1 MKKKSK
7 RHHFFSMKVM
17 SLPLLL
23 ITTVVEPS
31 VSNAVS
37 SSLSIKG
44 DVILA
49 SDVSWMKPGLSTNQ
63 NVLSIDLSQ
72 HFSFLDSNSI
82 SLSASSSNVGVADSS
97 ISGSKLNLTLIS
109 NGVTTIKATATDS
122 SGRIINDQF
131 KVNITKIGDID
142 GDGSLSPSDALL
154 VYQVINGKVTLS
166 EDKKK
171 LLDVDGDGQI
181 TSKDATEI
189 LNAYSGKP
197 SVIKN
202 NEYFVTISD
211 ENDTPVASDVK
222 ISGIAK
228 VNQTISGSYHYFD
241 IENDAEGTPKFQWY
255 RSDDENGQN
264 KVAIQGATA
273 SSYTIQNEDVG
284 KYLFFG
290 VKPVALS
297 GNVNGSEVISSASTK
312 VVDFAPT
319 LQGFTWEKGSASG
332 TTKAIVVPQGK
343 LKYVVG
349 DAGQYP
355 HPYLGDDASDYQNS
369 LNTGADISIKAG
381 QQLFIV
387 SVDDQNH
394 IIGWVNE
401 TVDKDA
407 IKLETPPE
415 LSADN
420 SVNHLGTDIEITF
433 NDDPTWQ
440 AAIEDVL
447 LDGVSLNDNYSLSD
461 GKITLNKN
469 LFNVA
474 KNYQIK
480 VVAKGY
486 EDASVLQEIKVNEA
500 PSASQVKISG
510 DTQVG
515 NVLTG
520 MYQYSDIEND
530 PEGNTKFQWYRS
542 DSVDGSDKV
551 AIPEATTQTYTIQNE
566 DENKY
571 IFFEVVPVASS
582 GLTTGTSVLSDGTQ
596 KITTATHTVTLTA
609 LTDPQDLRE
618 DNLDGALV
626 TLSLTGAEFKDD
638 LSTDDFKLNNAPS
651 ALNYY
656 VARMD
661 DTTAMLIFEYDGPD
675 FDADIPNFSVTV
687 KASALKS
694 GEEMTTN
701 NIPIT
706 AIKEPTTPVL
716 VISEYLQG
724 LGGKRAIELYY
735 AGGSLQQLGTDYVL
749 EVHKYD
755 KITHQNSTTNLSIN
769 NKNNFSM
776 SYIIIDSIFYD
787 YFDVTNNLYFNDET
801 PLSVNDKMNRNP
813 ITVTALVLKRNGEV
827 VDVLGD
833 PNSINPILPEDKE
846 ETIIRKKSFIGGSS
860 TYMKYQ
866 WKMYDKNVYQYIGKY
881 TP

>member
-23 ITTVVEPS
+23 IATVVEPS

-82 SLSASSSNVGVADSS
+82 SLSASSSNIGVADSS
-97 ISGSKLNLTLIS
+97 VSGSKLNLTLKS

-122 SGRIINDQF
+122 SGKIINDQF
-131 KVNITKIGDID
+131 KVNITKVGDID

-166 EDKKK
+166 EEKKR

-264 KVAIQGATA
+264 KVAIQGATT

-297 GNVNGSEVISSASTK
+297 GNVNGSEVVSSASTK

-319 LQGFTWEKGSASG
+319 LQGFTWEKGSTSG
-332 TTKAIVVPQGK
+332 TTKATVVPQGK

-349 DAGQYP
+349 SAGQYP

-401 TVDKDA
+401 AVDKDA

-433 NDDPTWQ
+433 NDDPSWQ

-447 LDGVSLNDNYSLSD
+447 LDGVSLNDNYSLSN

-469 LFNVA
+469 LFNAA

-486 EDASVLQEIKVNEA
+486 EDASVLQEIKINEA

-515 NVLTG
+515 KVLTG

-542 DSVDGSDKV
+542 DSADGSDKV
-551 AIPEATTQTYTIQNE
+551 AIPEATTQTYTLQNE

-582 GLTTGTSVLSDGTQ
+582 GLTTGTAVLSDGSQ
-596 KITTATHTVTLTA
+596 KITTATQTVTLTT
-609 LTDPQDLRE
+609 LTDPYYLRE
-618 DNLDGALV
+618 DNLDGASV
-626 TLSLTGAEFKDD
+626 TLSLTGVEFKDD

-651 ALNYY
+651 GLNYY
-656 VARMD
+656 VAKLD
-661 DTTAMLIFEYDGPD
+661 DNTAMLIFEYDGPD
-675 FDADIPNFSVTV
+675 FDVDIPNFSVTV

-694 GEEMTTN
+694 GEEMTTD

-716 VISEYLQG
+716 FISEYLQG
-724 LGGKRAIELYY
+724 SNINKAIELYF
-735 AGGSLQQLGTDYVL
+735 AGIPNQQIKDNYTL
-749 EVHKYD
+749 EIYKY
-755 KITHQNSTTNLSIN
+755 
-769 NKNNFSM
+769 NKKTQQKSM
-776 SYIIIDSIFYD
+776 ISRPIFVGLYSCVPFIIINTTFYD
-787 YFDVTNNLYFNDET
+787 FFDVVNMTPYNYYNDECD
-801 PLSVNDKMNRNP
+801 LGSSNDDL
-813 ITVTALVLKRNGEV
+813 VTGLVLKRNDEV
-827 VDVLGD
+827 VDVLGN
-833 PNSINPILPEDKE
+833 PTSVNPILPGDKE
-846 ETIIRKKSFIGGSS
+846 EIIIRKKSFIGGSS

-866 WKMYDKNVYQYIGKY
+866 WKIYDKDVYKYIGNN

>member
-23 ITTVVEPS
+23 IATVVEPS

-82 SLSASSSNVGVADSS
+82 SLSASSSNIGVADSS
-97 ISGSKLNLTLIS
+97 VSGSKLNLTLKS

-122 SGRIINDQF
+122 SGKIINDQF
-131 KVNITKIGDID
+131 KVNITKVGDID

-166 EDKKK
+166 EEKKR

-264 KVAIQGATA
+264 KVAIQGATT

-297 GNVNGSEVISSASTK
+297 GNVNGSEVVSSASTK

-319 LQGFTWEKGSASG
+319 LQGFTWEKGSTSG
-332 TTKAIVVPQGK
+332 TTKATVVPQGK

-349 DAGQYP
+349 SAGQYP

-394 IIGWVNE
+394 ITGWINE
-401 TVDKDA
+401 TVDKEA

-420 SVNHLGTDIEITF
+420 SVNHIGTDIEITF
-433 NDDPTWQ
+433 NDDPSWR

-447 LDGVSLNDNYSLSD
+447 LDDVSLNDNYILSN
-461 GKITLNKN
+461 GKITLNKD
-469 LFNVA
+469 LFNET
-474 KNYQIK
+474 KDYQIK
-480 VVAKGY
+480 IVAKGY
-486 EDASVLQEIKVNEA
+486 EDASVLQEIKANEA
-500 PSASQVKISG
+500 PSASEVKISG
-510 DTQVG
+510 NTQVG
-515 NVLTG
+515 KVLTG
-520 MYQYSDIEND
+520 MYQYDDIEND
-530 PEGNTKFQWYRS
+530 LEGITKFQWYRS
-542 DSVDGSDKV
+542 DSADGSDKE
-551 AIPEATTQTYTIQNE
+551 AIPGATTQTYTLQNE

-571 IFFEVVPVASS
+571 IFFEVVPVATS
-582 GLTTGTSVLSDGTQ
+582 GLTTGTALLSDGSQ
-596 KITTATHTVTLTA
+596 KITATHTVSLSTLM
-609 LTDPQDLRE
+609 DPNLSE
-618 DNLDGALV
+618 DNLNAALV
-626 TLSLTGAEFKDD
+626 TLVLSGDTFNED
-638 LSTDDFKLNNAPS
+638 LKESDFLLNNAPS
-651 ALNYY
+651 GLTYY
-656 VARMD
+656 IVD
-661 DTTAMLIFEYDGPD
+661 SDSTSVTLILDYDGPD
-675 FDADIPNFSVTV
+675 FDEDIPNFSITA

-694 GEEMTTN
+694 GEEITTD

-716 VISEYLQG
+716 FISEYLQG
-724 LGGKRAIELYY
+724 LNGNRAIELYY
-735 AGGSLQQLGTDYVL
+735 AGAGAGELRGYEL

-755 KITHQNSTTNLSIN
+755 KITHQNSTTKLIIN
-769 NKNNFSM
+769 VVQSGITWIP
-776 SYIIIDSIFYD
+776 YIIVDWIFYD
-787 YFDVTNNLYFNDET
+787 FFDITNSPYYNAETQLSFNE
-801 PLSVNDKMNRNP
+801 KWNP

-833 PNSINPILPEDKE
+833 PNSVKPILPEDKD
-846 ETIIRKKSFIGGSS
+846 ETVIRKRSYIGGSS

-866 WKMYDKNVYQYIGKY
+866 WKKYDKDVYQYIGKH